1 MAKKKSPTKQ
11 QIPID
16 WNQVDKFLAA
26 GGKGTEIA
34 NYLGVHHDTLYDRCV
49 QDHGMLF
56 SEYTAKKRSKG
67 DLMLKISQ
75 FNNAMSGSTPMQIWL
90 GKQRLNQSDQP
101 RSNEE
106 FNGKLANLL
115 DALHL
120 INDQEEFEILVK
132 KAKENKKPPI
142 IEEGI
147 KC

>member
-1 MAKKKSPTKQ
+1 MTKKKSPTKQ
-11 QIPID
+11 PIPID
-16 WNQVDKFLAA
+16 WLQIDKFIAA
-26 GGKGTEIA
+26 GGNGQQIA
-34 NYLGVHHDTLYDRCV
+34 DYLGMHHDTFYSRCV
-49 QDHGMLF
+49 KENGMLF
-56 SEYTAKKRSKG
+56 SEYAAKRRSKG
-67 DLMLKISQ
+67 DLMLYTAQ
-75 FNNAMSGSTPMQIWL
+75 FNNAMGGNTSMQIWL

-120 INDQEEFEILVK
+120 INDREEFEILVK
-132 KAKENKKPPI
+132 KAKENKKPPF